1 MKIKETL
8 LSRAFSVSDPDPYML
23 SLKAMEQLSKDAK
36 VVEKKNTYET
46 DGPHHRSEVDFDTI
60 DLVDDFSKI
69 IFHFNLLG
77 EDGLLRAGVNGNL
90 LLNIDETGF
99 FSEVFSD
106 YYVKNIFPLLRKISE
121 ERVNLLGN
129 RVDDIFGVKD

>member
-1 MKIKETL
+1 MSKNMLPKNKKDRGEYRVGGSLVVLWHIRAPKIFLFRLLHSLAMKIKETL

-77 EDGLLRAGVNGNL
+77 EDGLLRAGVNGSL
-90 LLNIDETGF
+90 LLNI
-99 FSEVFSD
+99 
-106 YYVKNIFPLLRKISE
+106 
-121 ERVNLLGN
+121 
-129 RVDDIFGVKD
+129 